1 MSYVSYNNIVA
12 RLSDNSGITNA
23 NPAAL
28 GGVRFSGEVGQ
39 RITANIGVTNTS
51 NLPAFYNVLTKDF
64 SVIIGFMAPKSNPS
78 PSDSYGLWFISS
90 AQDSVDAI
98 GSIGAWINSDGSLQI
113 FFRNAADGS
122 TGANASYAGFMSAFA
137 GKIVNL
143 AFVRGSSGDP
153 SIYINGQNVNSS
165 FSFSQNSWTWQS
177 QVGNTTTVDYFT
189 IGTRGNGN
197 EFIGDIYYAS
207 IYSGALPA
215 SVVLAT
221 YLNNGTPQG
230 AYRYGSFYA
239 NINKLSDSGNFTSI
253 GASWILGNGA
263 TISGGVANLTPNPN
277 ANITSNGS
285 ALSSGRAS
293 KLFFDII
300 TADSEAIYI
309 SDGTLTTVL
318 KDGITGTGTKV
329 VELIGGSGNRVQF
342 VAKAGTAVIDNV
354 DHYLLGAVVHYNFA
368 GNAAN
373 YTGLDS
379 VFAASIVGTF
389 TFLPAGLYFFATNF
403 SAQNSTNL
411 QRIRRIGR
419 QLDYYNQTGPKNS
432 TISTAIIPVSGLY
445 GNQINKFLSY
455 TGDSVSGSV
464 IEVPDY
470 RFEKCFLKSMSVNFE
485 PWRVCQASLQ
495 FDCYGLMTGSGVLSH
510 APFEIRDGIISPLRG
525 TYVSIYNYGA
535 ISGKITE
542 YENVSFEISVD
553 RAANYEIGSE
563 YPAKVSV
570 ARITKTLQINGI
582 SNVDW
587 VSDYQANQEFT
598 SVIAMSDG
606 SIISVDGF
614 LTNQSF
620 SVDANGVAKTN
631 LTIVEEVV

>member
-12 RLSDNSGITNA
+12 RASDTSGILNTNPNA
-23 NPAAL
+23 S
-28 GGVRFSGEVGQ
+28 GGVRFSGETGQ
-39 RITANIGVTNTS
+39 RITVNIGVTNNS
-51 NLPAFYNVLTKDF
+51 NFPAFYNVLTKDF
-64 SVIIGFMAPKSNPS
+64 SVIIEFTAPRSNPS
-78 PSDSYGLWFISS
+78 PSDAYGLWFISG
-90 AQDSVDAI
+90 AQNSVDVI

-113 FFRNAADGS
+113 FFRNAANGS
-122 TGANASYAGFMSAFA
+122 TGVNASYAGFMSAFA

-143 AFVRGSSGDP
+143 AFVRGSSGNP
-153 SIYINGQNVNSS
+153 SIYINGQNVNSL
-165 FSFSQNSWTWQS
+165 FSFSENSWTWQS
-177 QVGNTTTVDYFT
+177 QVGSTTTVDYFT
-189 IGTRGNGN
+189 IGTRGDGN

-230 AYRYGSFYA
+230 AYTSGSFYA

-253 GASWILGNGA
+253 GNFWILGNGA

-277 ANITSNGS
+277 ANIASNGS
-285 ALSSGRAS
+285 YLPSGKAS
-293 KLFFDII
+293 KLFFDIL
-300 TADSEAIYI
+300 TADSEGIYI

-318 KDGITGTGTKV
+318 KDGITGTGTKI
-329 VELIGGSGNRVQF
+329 VELIGGSGGAVQF

-354 DHYLLGAVVHYNFA
+354 DHYQLGAVGHYSFV
-368 GNAAN
+368 GNVAN
-373 YTGLDS
+373 YTGLS
-379 VFAASIVGTF
+379 SSFNASTFGTF
-389 TFLPAGLYFFATNF
+389 SFLPAGLYFFATNL
-403 SAQNSTNL
+403 SAQNSSNL
-411 QRIRRIGR
+411 QRIKRIG
-419 QLDYYNQTGPKNS
+419 QGLDYYNQTGPKSS
-432 TISTAIIPVSGLY
+432 TVSTAIVPVSGSF
-445 GNQINKFLSY
+445 GNQITKFLSY
-455 TGDSVSGSV
+455 TGDSISGVV

-485 PWRVCQASLQ
+485 PWSVCQASLQ
-495 FDCYGLMTGSGVLSH
+495 FDCYGLMTASGIFSQ
-510 APFEIRDGIISPLRG
+510 ATAEIKNSIISPLRG
-525 TYVSIYNYGA
+525 TNVSIYNYGL

-542 YENVSFEISVD
+542 YESLSFEISID
-553 RAANYEIGSE
+553 RVANYEIGSE

-582 SNVDW
+582 SNADW
-587 VSDYQANQEFT
+587 ISDYQANQEFT
-598 SVIAMSDG
+598 SVVAMSDG
-606 SIISVDGF
+606 TTISVDGF